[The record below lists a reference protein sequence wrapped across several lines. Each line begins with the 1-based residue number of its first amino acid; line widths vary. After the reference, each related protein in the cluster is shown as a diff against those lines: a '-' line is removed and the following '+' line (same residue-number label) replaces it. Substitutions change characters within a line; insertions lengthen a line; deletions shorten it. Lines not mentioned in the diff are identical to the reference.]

1 MTTQTISHIK
11 KHPRFKKRSLIRY
24 LFKANRNQPNL
35 LHHLAKEYGDFI
47 HFQFGPRHVFFVT
60 SLKGVEHI
68 LQNNQHN
75 YRGFNYSHVKLRPLL
90 GNGLLTSEGDLWLK
104 HRRLAQQA
112 FHKEQLVKLS
122 KLMVTTM
129 THFLDGWDQRVRAQS
144 VQDVGAEM
152 GLFTLEVVSQALF
165 GAKIGDRAARVRD
178 AWPQVMEHM
187 VRRLVNP
194 LRLPEQ
200 LPVFWNRPYKKSLGL
215 LNDTIYSL
223 ISEHR
228 ANSQDDGNLLGMLIA
243 AHDGELDDIH
253 LDDQELRDEVMTI
266 LLAGHET
273 CANALTWTLYLLARH
288 PEIQERLA
296 DEASEA
302 LHGREPDY
310 EDLPRLPYAGMVFQ
324 EALRLYPPAW
334 IMARDAV
341 HDDVIEGRSV
351 PAGSLV
357 FLSPYVTHRNP
368 EFWDEPLRFDPL
380 RFSAENSTERPRFA
394 YFPFGGG
401 QRQCLGKNFALVE
414 AQLAI
419 PMIIQRYRFSLQDPS
434 DPDALQRPPVPSYS
448 MRPEQIIRLK
458 IEKR

>member
-1 MTTQTISHIK
+1 V
-11 KHPRFKKRSLIRY
+11 
-24 LFKANRNQPNL
+24 
-35 LHHLAKEYGDFI
+35 I
-47 HFQFGPRHVFFVT
+47 HFQLGPRRVFFVT
-60 SLKGVEHI
+60 GLRGVEHI

-75 YRGFNYSHVKLRPLL
+75 YTGFNYSHVKLRPLL

-112 FHKEQLVKLS
+112 FHKEQLEKLAQ
-122 KLMVTTM
+122 LMVVTM
-129 THFLDGWDQRVRAQS
+129 THFLDGWDSRIRSDA
-144 VQDVGAEM
+144 VQDAGAEM

-165 GAKIGDRAARVRD
+165 GTKIGDRAARVRD
-178 AWPQVMEHM
+178 AWPLVMEHLVGRM
-187 VRRLVNP
+187 VNP
-194 LRLPEQ
+194 LRLPDQ
-200 LPVFWNRPYKKSLGL
+200 LPVFWNSQYQKSLGL
-215 LNDTIYSL
+215 LNETIYSL

-228 ANSQDDGNLLGMLIA
+228 SNSQDDGNLLGMLIA

-273 CANALTWTLYLLARH
+273 CANALTWTLYLLAHH
-288 PEIQERLA
+288 PEIQEQLA
-296 DEASEA
+296 QEASDV
-302 LHGREPDY
+302 LHGQEPGY
-310 EDLPRLPYAGMVFQ
+310 ADLARLPYAAMVFQ

-334 IMARDAV
+334 IMARDVIHA
-341 HDDVIEGRSV
+341 DVIEGRPV

-357 FLSPYVTHRNP
+357 FLSPYVTHRLS

-380 RFSAENSTERPRFA
+380 RFSAENSMERPRFA

-419 PMIIQRYRFSLQDPS
+419 PMIIQRYRFSPEEP
-434 DPDALQRPPVPSYS
+434 PDIKAFPTYS
-448 MRPEQIIRLK
+448 MRPEQAIRLK
-458 IEKR
+458 VEKR